1 MIKAI
6 AQAIPVYVMGVFK
19 LPDGV
24 CEELTKIIRNFWWGS
39 DNGKRKVHWKAW
51 SQLTKS
57 KNAGGLGFRDMKAFN
72 QALLARQA
80 WRLIDNPVSLCARV
94 LKAKYYPNGCLM
106 DTVFSGNASPTWRAI
121 EHGLELLKE
130 GLVWRIGNGTRVRI
144 WRDPWIPRSSTRKVI
159 TSQGRCRIKWVADL
173 LDANTNW
180 NEQLVR
186 QIFLPM
192 DADAILSIRTSR
204 QGEDDFLAWHLEKSG
219 IFTVKTAYRLA
230 IENKL
235 NSKNSNASGSSI
247 EGSKSL
253 WNTIWSCPVPPKVRI
268 FAWRVASD
276 CLATRV
282 NKKGRRLEAL
292 DTCTLCGTESETAF
306 HALCRCTYAR
316 ALWAALREVWQIPDQ
331 TTWTYQ
337 GTKWLLLTLV
347 KLSEMERMFILML
360 LWRIWHVRNEVVHD
374 KRHAPIE
381 VSKRFLVS
389 YVDSLLG
396 IRQHPTK
403 DIHKGKGVICYQLP
417 NSSRQG
423 GSERQTR
430 LG

>member
-1 MIKAI
+1 
-6 AQAIPVYVMGVFK
+6 
-19 LPDGV
+19 
-24 CEELTKIIRNFWWGS
+24 
-39 DNGKRKVHWKAW
+39 
-51 SQLTKS
+51 
-57 KNAGGLGFRDMKAFN
+57 
-72 QALLARQA
+72 
-80 WRLIDNPVSLCARV
+80 
-94 LKAKYYPNGCLM
+94 
-106 DTVFSGNASPTWRAI
+106 
-121 EHGLELLKE
+121 
-130 GLVWRIGNGTRVRI
+130 
-144 WRDPWIPRSSTRKVI
+144 
-159 TSQGRCRIKWVADL
+159 
-173 LDANTNW
+173 
-180 NEQLVR
+180 
-186 QIFLPM
+186 M

-235 NSKNSNASGSSI
+235 NSENSNASGSSI

-374 KRHAPIE
+374 KRPAPIE

-403 DIHKGKGVICYQLP
+403 DIHKGKGVICYQLR

-423 GSERQTR
+423 GSERSQGTDEAWVRPPPGWSKLNVDGSFNNSSGQAGIGMILRNSEGEAIFTGRQAIANCVDALESELLACKFGLDLALHWSILPIILETDSILAVSAINGKTEDKSRFAYLIRELR
-430 LG
+430 LLQKGEREVKVQKVHRDHNKISHVLANSARVANRSDFWFGHESNCVSALILEDCNHSSID